1 MTASAAIG
9 PPSPDGGPPPHRS
22 AHYAKHPV
30 QPRARITRREL
41 QLLRLAANGNTND
54 MIARYL
60 GISTHTVNGAL
71 RRLYLKLGAADRAN
85 AVAIALV
92 RGLLVPADIA
102 GVRDPGGTN
111 SVHANTA

>member
-1 MTASAAIG
+1 MSALG
-9 PPSPDGGPPPHRS
+9 MGSSSPDGGPTPYRS
-22 AHYAKHPV
+22 AHYAKHPT

-71 RRLYLKLGAADRAN
+71 RRLYLKLGAVDRAN

-102 GVRDPGGTN
+102 GVRDPGGTT
-111 SVHANTA
+111 SVHADSA